1 MRNVLRLAKG
11 AVGVRQRGG
20 LLAAVMLI
28 WMAALMPTAA
38 HAADYTVGPAPAWI
52 VSVAPGAPTPD
63 LVSQASNGELYLL
76 TDTQVLAGG
85 QHHVTY
91 RRVVTT
97 ALNANGVDAVANI
110 EIPFDPAYQTL
121 VLHSLDVV
129 RNGHVISKLK
139 TARIQIL
146 QRETELEARVYDGT
160 KTVNVALDDVR
171 VGDTVD
177 YSYSTTG
184 RNPVFKGIEFG
195 TATLQFAVP
204 VARVHVRMLSPLEKH
219 LAITARNTAIKPAM
233 SEHDGLSDHV
243 WDVVNPPVLKVEDDA
258 PDWYSPYA
266 EVSWSEFSDWAA
278 VAQWA
283 QPLYEVPTTLSPAL
297 QAQVD
302 RIAKSEPT
310 PAGRMLAALRLVQSE
325 VRYLGVEIGLN
336 SQAPNSPALVYAR
349 RFGDCKDKTL
359 LTLTL
364 LKHLGVEAHA
374 ALVNTTLQRGL
385 ADMHAA
391 PGMFD
396 HVLVQARVDGK
407 VWWIDP
413 TRDTQ
418 NADLQHLV
426 QPDYGI
432 ALVVDPHTKELTPMT
447 RPSPSAANHHLNVVF
462 DASAGLEKPVHYSL
476 ETTTTG
482 SAAESLRAY
491 VSSTN
496 LADIQKKYLNFY
508 ATGYPHITVAAPLQ
522 VRDDEPN
529 NRIVSKETYDIAN
542 ILTYSSDR
550 KEHYLTIQLR
560 DIEQLLFEP
569 SVTVRKSP
577 LRLTYPQDVSEDIDV
592 LLPASNWK
600 VEPGTTVVD
609 DPAFQFEQTVKLEGT
624 HLFITEHYQALTDEV
639 ATKEM
644 PRYLSDLKRARDIDG
659 YQFMWH
665 DASPAT
671 ASTTGKASMLDRM
684 NWPLVL
690 LAMAMFAFWIWLAV
704 VAYRYDPAP
713 TATADFRWV
722 GIGGWLIV
730 LAIGLTLRPLMYFH
744 YLSTVADVM
753 SIDHW
758 SKLTT
763 FGSTHYNAL
772 WAPALLLELATGLAQ
787 FVFSVL
793 LLPLLFLRRSNFPR
807 LAIVVLVSGFVLHDV
822 NLALLHLIPTAAHPS
837 GEPLKS
843 IDLAIGVT
851 IWSAYLLMSKRVK
864 ATFTRRYRSNAAQ
877 PPPLD
882 LENIAE
888 ANESQAQAIL
898 WPAKD

>member
-11 AVGVRQRGG
+11 AVGVCRRGG
-20 LLAAVMLI
+20 WLGAVMLM
-28 WMAALMPTAA
+28 WMAVLMPATAR
-38 HAADYTVGPAPAWI
+38 AADYTVGPAPAWVI
-52 VSVAPGAPTPD
+52 SVAPGTPTPD
-63 LVSQASNGELYLL
+63 QVSQASDGELFLL

-91 RRVVTT
+91 RRVVST
-97 ALNANGVDAVANI
+97 ALNASGVDAVANI
-110 EIPFDPAYQTL
+110 DIPFDPAYQTL
-121 VLHSLDVV
+121 VLHSLDIV

-139 TARIQIL
+139 TARIQVL
-146 QRETELEARVYDGT
+146 QREPELEARVYDGT
-160 KTVNVALDDVR
+160 KTVNIALDDVR

-177 YSYSTTG
+177 YSYSTSG
-184 RNPVFKGIEFG
+184 LNPVFKGNEFG

-204 VARVHVRMLSPLEKH
+204 VARVYVRMLSPLDKH
-219 LAITARNTAIKPAM
+219 VVFAARNTALKPAV

-243 WDVVNPPVLKVEDDA
+243 WDVINPPVLKVEDDA

-266 EVSWSEFSDWAA
+266 EVSWSEFANWAA

-283 QPLYEVPTTLSPAL
+283 QPLYAVPSTLSPAL

-336 SQAPNSPALVYAR
+336 SQAPNPPTLVYAR

-364 LKHLGVEAHA
+364 LKHLGVDAHA
-374 ALVNTTLQRGL
+374 ALVNTTVQRGL
-385 ADMHAA
+385 ADALA
-391 PGMFD
+391 SPGKFD
-396 HVLVQARVDGK
+396 HVLIQARVDGK

-426 QPDYGI
+426 QPDYGL
-432 ALVVDPHTKELTPMT
+432 ALVVDPRTNGLTAMT
-447 RPSPSAANHHLNVVF
+447 RPSPSDAGRHLNVVF
-462 DASAGLEKPVHYSL
+462 DASAGLKKPVRYSV

-496 LADIQKKYLNFY
+496 LADIQKRYLNFY
-508 ATGYPHITVAAPLQ
+508 ATGYPHITVAVPLQ
-522 VRDDEPN
+522 VHDDEPN
-529 NRIVSKETYDIAN
+529 NRIVTKETYDIAD

-560 DIEQLLFEP
+560 DLEQLLYEP

-577 LRLTYPQDVSEDIDV
+577 LRLAYPQDVRQDTDV

-600 VEPGTTVVD
+600 VEPGTVVVD
-609 DPAFQFEQTVKLEGT
+609 DPAFRFEQTVKLEGS

-639 ATKEM
+639 ATKDM
-644 PRYLSDLKRARDIDG
+644 PRYLSDLSRARDIDG
-659 YQFMWH
+659 YQFTWH
-665 DASPAT
+665 DAAPAA
-671 ASTTGKASMLDRM
+671 ASTAGKASMLDRM

-690 LAMAMFAFWIWLAV
+690 LAMAMFGFCMWLAV

-713 TATADFRWV
+713 AATIDVSWA

-730 LAIGLTLRPLMYFH
+730 LAILLALRPLVYFY
-744 YLSTVADVM
+744 YLYTVAEVM
-753 SIDHW
+753 SIDSW

-763 FGSTHYNAL
+763 YGSTHYNAL
-772 WAPALLLELATGLAQ
+772 WAPALLLELATGLVQ
-787 FVFSVL
+787 FVFSTL
-793 LLPLLFLRRSNFPR
+793 LMPLLFLRRSNFPR
-807 LAIVVLVSGFVLHDV
+807 LTIVVLVSGIVLHVV
-822 NLALLHLIPTAAHPS
+822 NLALLHLIPTAAHQPD
-837 GEPLKS
+837 EITKS
-843 IDLAIGVT
+843 IGSAVGTTLWV
-851 IWSAYLLMSKRVK
+851 AYLLTSERVK
-864 ATFTRRYRSNAAQ
+864 ATFTKRYRVKAT
-877 PPPLD
+877 PPPLHNMD
-882 LENIAE
+882 HVAVV
-888 ANESQAQAIL
+888 NESAE
-898 WPAKD
+898 

>member
-11 AVGVRQRGG
+11 TVGVCRRGG
-20 LLAAVMLI
+20 WLVVVLLM
-28 WMAALMPTAA
+28 WMAALMPAA
-38 HAADYTVGPAPAWI
+38 ARPADYTVGPAPAWV
-52 VSVAPGAPTPD
+52 VSVAPGTSTPD
-63 LVSQASNGELYLL
+63 QVSRASNGELYLL

-85 QHHVTY
+85 EHHVTY

-121 VLHSLDVV
+121 VLHSLDIV

-139 TARIQIL
+139 TARIQVL
-146 QRETELEARVYDGT
+146 QRETELDARVYDGT

-171 VGDTVD
+171 IGDTVD

-184 RNPVFKGIEFG
+184 RNPVFKANEFG

-204 VARVHVRMLSPLEKH
+204 VARVYVRMLSPLGKRI
-219 LAITARNTAIKPAM
+219 AFAARNTSMTPAV

-243 WDVVNPPVLKVEDDA
+243 WDVTNPTVLKVEDDA

-266 EVSWSEFSDWAA
+266 EVSWSEFADWMA
-278 VAQWA
+278 VVQWA
-283 QPLYEVPTTLSPAL
+283 QPLYEVPATLSPAL

-302 RIAKSEPT
+302 HIAKSEPT

-336 SQAPNSPALVYAR
+336 SQAPNPPALVYAR

-374 ALVNTTLQRGL
+374 ALVNTTFQRGL
-385 ADMHAA
+385 ADVLAA

-426 QPDYGI
+426 QPDYGL
-432 ALVVDPHTKELTPMT
+432 ALVVDPHTKGLTAMA
-447 RPSPSAANHHLNVVF
+447 RPSPSAAGRHLNVVF
-462 DASAGLEKPVHYSL
+462 DASAGLEKPVRYSV
-476 ETTTTG
+476 ETTATG
-482 SAAESLRAY
+482 SVAESLRAY

-496 LADIQKKYLNFY
+496 LADLQKKYLNFY
-508 ATGYPHITVAAPLQ
+508 AAGYPHITVAAPLQ
-522 VRDDEPN
+522 VRDDGPN
-529 NRIVSKETYDIAN
+529 NRLVTKETYDIAD
-542 ILTYSSDR
+542 ILTYSNDR
-550 KEHYLTIQLR
+550 KEHYLTIHLR

-577 LRLTYPQDVSEDIDV
+577 LRLSYPQDVSQDTDV

-600 VEPGTTVVD
+600 VEPGTTVID
-609 DPAFQFEQTVKLEGT
+609 DPAFRFEQTVKLEGT

-639 ATKEM
+639 AAKDM
-644 PRYLSDLKRARDIDG
+644 PRFVSDLERARNIDG
-659 YQFMWH
+659 YQFTWR
-665 DASPAT
+665 DASPAAVST
-671 ASTTGKASMLDRM
+671 ADKASVLDRM

-690 LAMAMFAFWIWLAV
+690 LAMAMFGFWMWLVV

-713 TATADFRWV
+713 VATTDLRWV

-730 LAIGLTLRPLMYFH
+730 LAIMLTVRVLTYFH
-744 YLSTVADVM
+744 YLSTVADAM
-753 SIDHW
+753 SLESW

-763 FGSTHYNAL
+763 YGGPHYNAL

-787 FVFSVL
+787 IMFSTL

-807 LAIVVLVSGFVLHDV
+807 LAMVVLISGFVLHVV
-822 NLALLHLIPTAAHPS
+822 NLALLHLIPTAAHRPDELS
-837 GEPLKS
+837 NS
-843 IDLAIGVT
+843 IGSAIGTT
-851 IWSAYLLMSKRVK
+851 IWSAYLLTSSRVK
-864 ATFTRRYRSNAAQ
+864 ATFTRRHRAQ
-877 PPPLD
+877 ATPPLPPNLD
-882 LENIAE
+882 HVAV
-888 ANESQAQAIL
+888 ANEFGGQV
-898 WPAKD
+898 